1 MTYRF
6 EQGGKAHKHNN
17 TYAAL
22 MDAESCLARERE
34 AHTEIIQLDHD
45 INYAGDSGYTGW
57 AQFDDDEIYVVSY
70 IKADTPHL
78 QVKEA
83 GGYDG
88 EFADAPKVHIRGYAI
103 GEGHF
108 LNRPLEEFIAV
119 ADGVHDTGRGST
131 TPNDRRRTQ
140 PRRPVTCSLPDS
152 PGLSPSNARGD
163 REDRL
168 NLRICSDAP
177 VLGRWTAITVSERA

>member
-88 EFADAPKVHIRGYAI
+88 EFADAPNTHPRLRDRG
-103 GEGHF
+103 GPF
-108 LNRPLEEFIAV
+108 PQPPSR
-119 ADGVHDTGRGST
+119 GVHRGRRWGTRHRTGLDD
-131 TPNDRRRTQ
+131 P
-140 PRRPVTCSLPDS
+140 
-152 PGLSPSNARGD
+152 
-163 REDRL
+163 E
-168 NLRICSDAP
+168 
-177 VLGRWTAITVSERA
+177 